1 MEKSNK
7 PKRKPKGKPNTN
19 ASFEVAK
26 PDELMKFLI
35 DKLPGKSRNN
45 IKSLLSG
52 KQVFVDGKP
61 IKQFNHPLVPG
72 QQVNIRWSRVAP
84 EKKYRGISIIY
95 EDKDIVV
102 VDKHAGLLSIPTDH
116 EKSKTALQMVHSFL
130 QSKGQDDQIFVVQR
144 LDRDVSG
151 LMVFART
158 EKVQHVLQSRWQ
170 DIISEMV
177 YLAVVEG
184 TPEKL
189 EGTVTSYLKE
199 SKSLLVYSSPDP
211 KDGAK
216 AITHYQVIKSGKVYA
231 ILKIKLET
239 SRKNQLRVHMNE
251 IGHPVVGDKKYGATT
266 SPIGRLGLHAWGLAF
281 KHPVNN
287 ESLQFETP
295 IPRKFLRLI

>member
-1 MEKSNK
+1 MDKK
-7 PKRKPKGKPNTN
+7 TKLKGKPKPN
-19 ASFEVAK
+19 ASFQVTESS
-26 PDELMKFLI
+26 ELMQFLI
-35 DKLPGKSRNN
+35 AKLPGKSRNN
-45 IKSLLSG
+45 IKSLLAG

-61 IKQFNHPLVPG
+61 VKQFNHELAPG
-72 QQVNIRWSRVAP
+72 QQVDIRWSRVAP
-84 EKKYRGISIIY
+84 EKKYRGISIVY
-95 EDKDIVV
+95 EDKDIIVI
-102 VDKHAGLLSIPTDH
+102 DKHAGLLSIPTDH
-116 EKSKTALQMVHSFL
+116 EKSKTAFNMVGSYLQT
-130 QSKGQDDQIFVVQR
+130 KGQDDKIFVVQR

-151 LMVFART
+151 LMVFARN

-170 DIISEMV
+170 DFISEMV

-189 EGTVTSYLKE
+189 EGTVISYLKE

-211 KDGAK
+211 KEGAK

-239 SRKNQLRVHMNE
+239 SRKNQLRVHMKDL
-251 IGHPVVGDKKYGATT
+251 GHPVVGDKKYGATT

-287 ESLQFETP
+287 EPLRFETP

>member
-1 MEKSNK
+1 MDKNTKS
-7 PKRKPKGKPNTN
+7 KGKPN
-19 ASFEVAK
+19 ASFQVTE
-26 PDELMKFLI
+26 PSELMKFLI

-45 IKSLLSG
+45 IKSLLAG

-61 IKQFNHPLVPG
+61 VKQFNHELTPG
-72 QQVNIRWSRVAP
+72 QQVDIRWSRVAP
-84 EKKYRGISIIY
+84 EKKYRGISIVY
-95 EDKDIVV
+95 EDKDIIVI
-102 VDKHAGLLSIPTDH
+102 DKHAGLLSIPTDH
-116 EKSKTALQMVHSFL
+116 EKSKTAFNMVGSYLQT
-130 QSKGQDDQIFVVQR
+130 KGQDDKIFMVQR

-151 LMVFART
+151 LMVFARN

-170 DIISEMV
+170 DFISEMV
-177 YLAVVEG
+177 FLAVVEG

-189 EGTVTSYLKE
+189 EGTVISYLKE
-199 SKSLLVYSSPDP
+199 SKSLLVYSSHDP
-211 KDGAK
+211 KEGAK

-239 SRKNQLRVHMNE
+239 SRKNQLRVHMKDL
-251 IGHPVVGDKKYGATT
+251 GHPVVGDKKYGATT

-287 ESLQFETP
+287 ELLRFETP

>member
-1 MEKSNK
+1 MDKNTKS
-7 PKRKPKGKPNTN
+7 KGKSIPN
-19 ASFEVAK
+19 ASFKVTEVN
-26 PDELMKFLI
+26 ELMRFLI

-45 IKSLLSG
+45 IKSLLAG

-61 IKQFNHPLVPG
+61 VKQFNHELNPG
-72 QQVNIRWSRVAP
+72 QQVDIRWSRVAP

-95 EDKDIVV
+95 EDEDVVV

-116 EKSKTALQMVHSFL
+116 EKSKTALQMVRSYL

-151 LMVFART
+151 LMVFARN

-170 DIISEMV
+170 GIISEMI

-189 EGTVTSYLKE
+189 EGTVISYLKE

-211 KDGAK
+211 KEGAK

-239 SRKNQLRVHMNE
+239 SRKNQLRVHMKDL
-251 IGHPVVGDKKYGATT
+251 GHPVVGDKKYGATT

-287 ESLQFETP
+287 EPLRFETP
-295 IPRKFLRLI
+295 MPRKFLRLI